1 MVLLV
6 VRTTNLLSLFVEWV
20 KLFTDKVTRGGKMK
34 KWMLAI
40 CLMFINE
47 ICHATDCFDLAGRDY
62 KIDPDLLRAI
72 SWKESRYRVNAIG
85 INPVTGYGSG
95 LMQVDS
101 QHFNELARYGIKP
114 EHLTTDPCMNIY
126 TGAYYLA
133 IAFKKW
139 GVSWEAVGAY
149 NAGFRKTE
157 RQNQRRLAYAS
168 EVYRIY
174 TGIKSSKGIRI
185 PVTKKSLPE
194 INSVQNNQSYR
205 HCQIPVMPQKRHEGH
220 TQKYHMSDNADW
232 PKPRE
237 AGIHLIYTR

>member
-6 VRTTNLLSLFVEWV
+6 VRTANLLSIKLEWV
-20 KLFTDKVTRGGKMK
+20 KLLPDNYARGKIMH
-34 KWMLAI
+34 KWLLSVLLMLI
-40 CLMFINE
+40 STIV
-47 ICHATDCFDLAGRDY
+47 HAADCFDLAGRDY

-101 QHFNELARYGIKP
+101 QHFNELARYGITP

-149 NAGFRKTE
+149 NAGFRKSE

-168 EVYRIY
+168 DIYRIY
-174 TGIKSSKGIRI
+174 TGIKSSKGIQF
-185 PVTKKSLPE
+185 PVSKKPFSK
-194 INSVQNNQSYR
+194 INSS
-205 HCQIPVMPQKRHEGH
+205 QK
-220 TQKYHMSDNADW
+220 N
-232 PKPRE
+232 
-237 AGIHLIYTR
+237 

>member
-1 MVLLV
+1 
-6 VRTTNLLSLFVEWV
+6 
-20 KLFTDKVTRGGKMK
+20 MK
-34 KWMLAI
+34 KWMLTI

-47 ICHATDCFDLAGRDY
+47 ICQATDCFDLAGRDY

-72 SWKESRYRVNAIG
+72 SWQESRYRVNAIG

-139 GVSWEAVGAY
+139 GVTWRPLVHTMPDSGKP
-149 NAGFRKTE
+149 NARTRDVLPTHQMFTGFI
-157 RQNQRRLAYAS
+157 L
-168 EVYRIY
+168 
-174 TGIKSSKGIRI
+174 G
-185 PVTKKSLPE
+185 
-194 INSVQNNQSYR
+194 
-205 HCQIPVMPQKRHEGH
+205 
-220 TQKYHMSDNADW
+220 
-232 PKPRE
+232 
-237 AGIHLIYTR
+237 

>member
-1 MVLLV
+1 
-6 VRTTNLLSLFVEWV
+6 
-20 KLFTDKVTRGGKMK
+20 MK

-40 CLMFINE
+40 CLMFING
-47 ICHATDCFDLAGRDY
+47 ICEAADCFDLAGRDY

-174 TGIKSSKGIRI
+174 TWIKSSKGIRV
-185 PVTKKSLPE
+185 PTTKKSLSQ
-194 INSVQNNQSYR
+194 INSVQN
-205 HCQIPVMPQKRHEGH
+205 K
-220 TQKYHMSDNADW
+220 
-232 PKPRE
+232 
-237 AGIHLIYTR
+237 LILYTLSNTGYAATAAWKATHKNII

>member
-6 VRTTNLLSLFVEWV
+6 VRTAIFLSIKLEWV
-20 KLFTDKVTRGGKMK
+20 KLLPDNYARGKIMH
-34 KWMLAI
+34 KWLLSVLLMLI
-40 CLMFINE
+40 STIV
-47 ICHATDCFDLAGRDY
+47 HAADCFDLAGRDY

-101 QHFNELARYGIKP
+101 QHFNELARYGITP

-149 NAGFRKTE
+149 NAGFRKSE

-168 EVYRIY
+168 DIYRIY
-174 TGIKSSKGIRI
+174 TGIKSSKGIQL
-185 PVTKKSLPE
+185 PVSKKPFSK
-194 INSVQNNQSYR
+194 INSS
-205 HCQIPVMPQKRHEGH
+205 QK
-220 TQKYHMSDNADW
+220 N
-232 PKPRE
+232 
-237 AGIHLIYTR
+237 

>member
-1 MVLLV
+1 ME
-6 VRTTNLLSLFVEWV
+6 R
-20 KLFTDKVTRGGKMK
+20 
-34 KWMLAI
+34 I
-40 CLMFINE
+40 
-47 ICHATDCFDLAGRDY
+47 
-62 KIDPDLLRAI
+62 P
-72 SWKESRYRVNAIG
+72 YRVNAIG

-149 NAGFRKTE
+149 NADSGRPTPE
-157 RQNQRRLAYAS
+157 PETSCLRIRGLPDL
-168 EVYRIY
+168 YRD
-174 TGIKSSKGIRI
+174 KSSKGIRI

-194 INSVQNNQSYR
+194 INSVQNN
-205 HCQIPVMPQKRHEGH
+205 
-220 TQKYHMSDNADW
+220 
-232 PKPRE
+232 
-237 AGIHLIYTR
+237 

>member
-1 MVLLV
+1 
-6 VRTTNLLSLFVEWV
+6 
-20 KLFTDKVTRGGKMK
+20 
-34 KWMLAI
+34 
-40 CLMFINE
+40 E

-157 RQNQRRLAYAS
+157 HQNQRRLAYAS
-168 EVYRIY
+168 DVYRIY

-185 PVTKKSLPE
+185 PATKKSLPE
-194 INSVQNNQSYR
+194 INSVQNN
-205 HCQIPVMPQKRHEGH
+205 
-220 TQKYHMSDNADW
+220 
-232 PKPRE
+232 
-237 AGIHLIYTR
+237 

>member
-1 MVLLV
+1 MKSVLLV
-6 VRTTNLLSLFVEWV
+6 GLL
-20 KLFTDKVTRGGKMK
+20 
-34 KWMLAI
+34 MLSSPVIAQ
-40 CLMFINE
+40 
-47 ICHATDCFDLAGRDY
+47 DCFELAGRDY

-85 INPVTGYGSG
+85 INPITGYGSG

-168 EVYRIY
+168 DVYRIY
-174 TGIKSSKGIRI
+174 TGIKSSKGIR
-185 PVTKKSLPE
+185 LPARPFFAGT
-194 INSVQNNQSYR
+194 IFTDYR
-205 HCQIPVMPQKRHEGH
+205 KA
-220 TQKYHMSDNADW
+220 S
-232 PKPRE
+232 
-237 AGIHLIYTR
+237 

>member
-1 MVLLV
+1 
-6 VRTTNLLSLFVEWV
+6 
-20 KLFTDKVTRGGKMK
+20 MK
-34 KWMLAI
+34 KWMLSI

-72 SWKESRYRVNAIG
+72 SWKESRYRVNAVG

-101 QHFNELARYGIKP
+101 QHFNELACYGIKP

-139 GVSWEAVGAY
+139 GVTWEAVGAY

-168 EVYRIY
+168 DVYRIY

-185 PVTKKSLPE
+185 PVTKKSLTE
-194 INSVQNNQSYR
+194 INSVQNN
-205 HCQIPVMPQKRHEGH
+205 
-220 TQKYHMSDNADW
+220 
-232 PKPRE
+232 
-237 AGIHLIYTR
+237 

>member
-1 MVLLV
+1 
-6 VRTTNLLSLFVEWV
+6 
-20 KLFTDKVTRGGKMK
+20 MK

-168 EVYRIY
+168 DVYRIY

-185 PVTKKSLPE
+185 PATKKSLPE
-194 INSVQNNQSYR
+194 INSVHNRYLTGIVRYR
-205 HCQIPVMPQKRHEGH
+205 LCRKSGMEGH
-220 TQKYHMSDNADW
+220 TQKYHMSDNTDW

-237 AGIHLIYTR
+237 AVTHLIYTR

>member
-1 MVLLV
+1 MKSVLLV
-6 VRTTNLLSLFVEWV
+6 GLL
-20 KLFTDKVTRGGKMK
+20 
-34 KWMLAI
+34 MLSSPVIAQ
-40 CLMFINE
+40 
-47 ICHATDCFDLAGRDY
+47 DCFELAGRDY

-133 IAFKKW
+133 IVFKKW

-149 NAGFRKTE
+149 NAGF
-157 RQNQRRLAYAS
+157 
-168 EVYRIY
+168 
-174 TGIKSSKGIRI
+174 
-185 PVTKKSLPE
+185 KKSAGGVLPMH
-194 INSVQNNQSYR
+194 QTFTGF
-205 HCQIPVMPQKRHEGH
+205 IPG
-220 TQKYHMSDNADW
+220 
-232 PKPRE
+232 
-237 AGIHLIYTR
+237 

>member
-1 MVLLV
+1 MIQKANQQKLVFAWGVVLLV

-62 KIDPDLLRAI
+62 KIDPDLL
-72 SWKESRYRVNAIG
+72 
-85 INPVTGYGSG
+85 
-95 LMQVDS
+95 

-139 GVSWEAVGAY
+139 GVTWEAVGAY
-149 NAGFRKTE
+149 NAGFRKSE

-174 TGIKSSKGIRI
+174 TGIKSSKGIRL
-185 PVTKKSLPE
+185 PATKKSLPE
-194 INSVQNNQSYR
+194 INSVQNN
-205 HCQIPVMPQKRHEGH
+205 
-220 TQKYHMSDNADW
+220 
-232 PKPRE
+232 
-237 AGIHLIYTR
+237 